1 MEKYCQFCGS
11 QVTEDAVICLSCGK
25 QIKELKKTEPEIND
39 NSVELGIVALVGGL
53 FFPPLAWI
61 LGGLV
66 ELEIAVLVGGLFFP
80 PLAWILG
87 GFGLNNAI
95 KTNNGTGK
103 ALNIV
108 GIIAGVIMFFVTVVL
123 IYTEVIFDL

>member
-39 NSVELGIVALVGGL
+39 NSVELGIVALVSGFL
-53 FFPPLAWI
+53 L
-61 LGGLV
+61 
-66 ELEIAVLVGGLFFP
+66 P

-108 GIIAGVIMFFVTVVL
+108 GIIVGVIMFFVFF
-123 IYTEVIFDL
+123 YTELIFDW